1 MLTSILETTTPTVST
16 ADALLCMGA
25 ALLLGIVIAIVY
37 MHCGSYS
44 KNFAVTLALLPV
56 LVQSVIFMVNG
67 NLGTSVAVL
76 GTFGLIRFRSVP
88 GTSREIGTIF
98 FAMAVGIAAGMGHLA
113 YAAIFTIMISAA
125 MIALHRVRFGENR
138 NGERQLRV
146 LIPEELDYTEV
157 FNDLFETYMSH
168 VSLEKVKTSNLG
180 TMYEL
185 TYSIRMKDWSK
196 EKELIDSIRCR
207 NGNLTVSCGR
217 VKMISEEL

>member
-16 ADALLCMGA
+16 ADALLCMGV
-25 ALLLGIVIAIVY
+25 ALILGIIIAVVY

-44 KNFAVTLALLPV
+44 RNFAVTLALLPV

-113 YAAIFTIMISAA
+113 YAAVFTVIISAA
-125 MIALHRVRFGENR
+125 MIGLYRIRFGEKR
-138 NGERQLRV
+138 NGERQLRI
-146 LIPEELDYTEV
+146 LIPEELDYTEI
-157 FNDLFETYMSH
+157 FDDLFETYMSH

-185 TYSIRMKDWSK
+185 TYSICMKDWSK

-217 VKMISEEL
+217 VKTVNEEL